1 MTVRPAMLRLGDDV
15 ELRGVIYRHTAL
27 DGDVAM
33 LAVAGEAPVA
43 IKVGSLL
50 ADETFRIVGT
60 RPTRRRITGP
70 SMLFDSLPADVQ
82 EKARWMEDHMTEV
95 LDGVPCNA
103 DTGQTAK
110 RTFDVARTSLRQ
122 REQAKLA
129 ELHEL
134 GETMS
139 IGSLQRLRHA
149 YEKKGV
155 LGLVDRRLIRQTP
168 LAGRTDQRV
177 VDAILSVLEA
187 NTHQSSGTTDR
198 LMRQV
203 GKQLEAAY
211 GPVIVTLP
219 SRATFH
225 RLIGKLA
232 EGRHATGSA
241 RTRRTLA
248 QQPEGPFGA
257 VYPVRP
263 GELMQID
270 STPLDIAVELDDGV
284 IGRVELTAMV
294 DIATRSIPAAVVRPA
309 TKAVDAA
316 LLLARCLTPELMRPG
331 WAQAASMAAS
341 ALPYRS
347 MKSIDERLEG
357 AAAKPVIVPETI
369 VCDHGKAYLSN
380 TFKSA
385 CSSPPPWTS
394 TTPWQA
400 TTPGKRTAKPWP
412 PRPSTPPSSHSPL
425 SSPHRIGW
433 RTPARPVPTFSSNGS
448 AAKSPTDSN
457 HRAPST
463 PYDTGWKPTGHPD
476 SADPTRFSRAN
487 PND

>member
-177 VDAILSVLEA
+177 VDAILSVLDA

-211 GPVIVTLP
+211 GPDIVPLP
-219 SRATFH
+219 ARATFR

-232 EGRHATGSA
+232 EGTPCHRVSPNQTYPCTAARTPFRRRLSGQARGADADRLHSPGHRR
-241 RTRRTLA
+241 RTRRRRHRTR
-248 QQPEGPFGA
+248 GTD
-257 VYPVRP
+257 RH
-263 GELMQID
+263 
-270 STPLDIAVELDDGV
+270 
-284 IGRVELTAMV
+284 GRH
-294 DIATRSIPAAVVRPA
+294 RHPQHPCRRRPA
-309 TKAVDAA
+309 RHEGRG
-316 LLLARCLTPELMRPG
+316 RCP
-331 WAQAASMAAS
+331 
-341 ALPYRS
+341 
-347 MKSIDERLEG
+347 
-357 AAAKPVIVPETI
+357 
-369 VCDHGKAYLSN
+369 
-380 TFKSA
+380 
-385 CSSPPPWTS
+385 
-394 TTPWQA
+394 
-400 TTPGKRTAKPWP
+400 
-412 PRPSTPPSSHSPL
+412 
-425 SSPHRIGW
+425 
-433 RTPARPVPTFSSNGS
+433 PARPLPDPRADAPRVGPSGINGRLRP
-448 AAKSPTDSN
+448 ALPVDEIHRRTPRRYRRETGHRARN
-457 HRAPST
+457 HRLRPRQGLPLQHVQERLLFTAAMDI
-463 PYDTGWKPTGHPD
+463 YDTLASDHPRQANSKALAAAALYPSIVTL
-476 SADPTRFSRAN
+476 SAVIASPYWLANARSSR
-487 PND
+487 PDVFLERVSREITDG